1 MLHIETLEMRTL
13 LDGQSPAQPVG
24 GEFRVNTTTEDDQAF
39 QAASPHGVA
48 MDADGD
54 AVVVWASQN
63 QDGDGWGVF
72 GRRIAPD
79 GTPSGD
85 EFRVNTFVNGDQSNA
100 SVAMD
105 LDGDFVVAWNSA
117 GQDGDRSGIFAQ
129 RYDARGLPRGGE
141 FRVNQTVVNE
151 QLLPTIAMDAFGN
164 FVIVWRNV
172 VGEDTQARD
181 EIVGRMFDS
190 DGVPLGNEFVISEP
204 TTLDLRQPHV
214 ARNAQGE
221 FVVVWEREGTPL
233 PGSSFGQ
240 DVYGRTFA
248 ADGAPLSGEFRVP
261 EITAGQQIRPTVAM
275 KASGDFIVT
284 WYNQSTQRP
293 DVPVDVFVRQFLRSG
308 EPLGPDGLVNAT
320 VSAAEQR
327 FPSIAIDAVGN
338 YTIAWASRNST
349 NSSYDVFQQAFSA
362 AGEKIGGEAQVNR
375 QTSLD
380 QSLPSIGMSANGDF
394 LIAWT
399 SAGQD
404 GDGNGIY
411 ARRYAHGV
419 DIAPPFVTNVYFDG
433 DDHAL
438 AEGEIV
444 LQQPSRI
451 VAPFSEAIDV
461 DPGTNARSKWKLY
474 RNGVDVSQQVAV
486 ATHVFNGPANRYEAV
501 LDFQTPLSAGEY
513 VLHALPTL
521 RDMQGHALDG
531 DYDGEAGG
539 VFERRFSVTSP
550 EVGDEFRLNQTTQ
563 GDQTFVGGPAQTI
576 ARNALGNFVAVWRG
590 STESSAIWM
599 RRINP
604 PGEPATVDERV
615 SDAGVNGD
623 VSQPTVAMA
632 ADGRF
637 VVAWLRTW
645 QVSDDEKYYYI
656 EAKRYAADGTQL
668 GSRIDVYER
677 EDVRQERPTIAI
689 NELGEFAVVWQGAG
703 QPNGSGYEILM
714 QRFDSDGS
722 LIGARTRVNQSPTG
736 DQTAPSVA
744 MDAHGDLV
752 AVWTDAMPAGLTQRR
767 ILARRFSSA
776 LDRFNLPLRV
786 SGEDE
791 DLATGDHVNPS
802 VAVDDSGHFIVA
814 WQSNE
819 VSANGDD
826 IYARRFDENDVP
838 LDAFPFRVNANAGG
852 AQQYPAVAIDGDG
865 DFVVAWQSNANAG
878 PTPDD
883 IVYRRFAWNGAA
895 QSEDETIADSG
906 RRNQR
911 VPSLAMSPTGD
922 FVLAW
927 TSIAQDGDM
936 GGLYA
941 RRFTSFVNS
950 RPQAV
955 AGGPYALTEGVSL
968 RLDATGSSDTD
979 AGQTATLRYDWDL
992 DNDGAFDDLVGV
1004 AAQYDVAWAQLAA
1017 AGIRDD
1023 GAYPLRLRVT
1033 DSLGATSVAEGTLT
1047 VRNASPTGL
1056 TLLAV
1061 APFDE
1066 GSEAVLRGSF
1076 TDAGYADTHVIQV
1089 EWAPGVVEIFD
1100 VTPGKQEFEVNR
1112 RYVDDSGAGA
1122 FSARVSVTDDDGG
1135 TSAEAVAPIVVM
1147 NVAPTIDFNDQSA
1160 EAIVEGESLTI
1171 IGEIHDPGLNDTH
1184 TVLVDWG
1191 DGTDPGYV
1199 PVNPVL
1205 RQFVATHLYLDGV
1218 SEDPRFAKYRIDIEI
1233 TDNQI
1238 DWTLATTEVE
1248 VQNVAPQISDL
1259 DLSPNVVGL
1268 NETVTLTGR
1277 IVDPGALDSQVLRVQ
1292 WGDAST
1298 PRRVDLPA
1306 GATSFQLQHT
1316 YAALPTQGDSYG
1328 ITVSVTDKDRGF
1340 SSANVTVQVRAC
1352 SLAGD
1357 ANDDCTVNLDDL
1369 NGVRNHF
1376 GDGINGGPRIPG
1388 DTYPFD
1394 GIVDL
1399 DDLNAVRNNFGV
1411 SAAPSIHAP
1420 PAAVLAASPKRKAID
1435 DARAAEDVVFARWA
1449 IEDSWRPWTGVTTS
1463 RGSRRK
1469 LIP

>member
-1 MLHIETLEMRTL
+1 MLHIETLETRAL
-13 LDGQSPAQPVG
+13 LDGQSPAEPVG

-54 AVVVWASQN
+54 AVVVWSSQN
-63 QDGDGWGVF
+63 QDGDGLGVF
-72 GRRIAPD
+72 GQRIAPD

-85 EFRVNTFVNGDQSNA
+85 EFQVNTFVDGDQSNA

-105 LDGDFVVAWNSA
+105 PDGDFVVVWNSA

-151 QLLPTIAMDAFGN
+151 QLLPTVATDAFGN
-164 FVIVWRNV
+164 FVIVWRKV
-172 VGEDTQARD
+172 VGEDSLATD

-214 ARNAQGE
+214 ARNAHGE

-248 ADGAPLSGEFRVP
+248 ADGTPLSGEFRVP

-293 DVPVDVFVRQFLRSG
+293 DIPVDVFVRRFSRSG
-308 EPLGPDGLVNAT
+308 EPLGPDGLANAT

-338 YTIAWASRNST
+338 YAIAWASRASA

-362 AGEKIGGEAQVNR
+362 AGEKIGGEAQVNQ
-375 QTSLD
+375 QTPLD

-394 LIAWT
+394 LVAWT

-411 ARRYAHGV
+411 ARRYARGE
-419 DIAPPFVTNVYFDG
+419 DLAPPTVTNVYLVG

-438 AEGEIV
+438 ADGEIV
-444 LQQPSRI
+444 LQQPTRL
-451 VAPFSEAIDV
+451 VAAFSEAIDV

-486 ATHVFNGPANRYEAV
+486 ATHVFNGAANRYEAV

-539 VFERRFSVTSP
+539 NFERRFSVTAP

-563 GDQTFVGGPAQTI
+563 GDQTFVGGAAQTI
-576 ARNALGNFVAVWRG
+576 ARDALGNFVAVWKG
-590 STESSAIWM
+590 STDSSAIWM
-599 RRINP
+599 RRFNP
-604 PGEPATVDERV
+604 QGEPATLVDERV

-637 VVAWLRTW
+637 VVAWLRNW

-656 EAKRYAADGTQL
+656 EARRYAADGTPL
-668 GSRIDVYER
+668 GSRINVYER

-703 QPNGSGYEILM
+703 QPNASGFEILM

-722 LIGARTRVNQSPTG
+722 MIGARTRVNQAPTG

-744 MDAHGDLV
+744 MDAHGDV
-752 AVWTDAMPAGLTQRR
+752 VVVWTDAMPAGLTQRR

-802 VAVDDSGHFIVA
+802 VAVVASGHFVVA

-819 VSANGDD
+819 NAPDPAD
-826 IYARRFDENDVP
+826 IYARRFDENDEP
-838 LDAFPFRVNANAGG
+838 LDEVPFRVNLIAGG
-852 AQQYPAVAIDGDG
+852 SQQYPSVAIDADG
-865 DFVVAWQSNANAG
+865 DFVVAWQSSANAG
-878 PTPDD
+878 ATLDD
-883 IVYRRFAWNGAA
+883 IVYRRFAWSGEPQSDDAA
-895 QSEDETIADSG
+895 IVDGG

-911 VPSLAMSPTGD
+911 APSLAMGQTGD

-927 TSIAQDGDM
+927 TSIGQDGDA

-941 RRFTSFVNS
+941 RRFASLVNA
-950 RPQAV
+950 RPLAD
-955 AGGPYALTEGVSL
+955 AGGPYALSEGESL
-968 RLDATGSSDTD
+968 RLDAAGSSDPD
-979 AGQTATLRYDWDL
+979 AGQTASLRYDWDL
-992 DNDGAFDDLVGV
+992 DRDGAFDDLVGV
-1004 AAQYDVAWAQLAA
+1004 AALHDVSWAQLAE

-1023 GAYPLRLRVT
+1023 GLYPLRLRVT
-1033 DSLGATSVAEGTLT
+1033 DALGATSVSEGILT
-1047 VRNASPTGL
+1047 VQNASPTGL
-1056 TLLAV
+1056 TLEAV
-1061 APFDE
+1061 APVDE
-1066 GSEAVLRGSF
+1066 GSEAILRGSF
-1076 TDAGYADTHVIQV
+1076 TDAGLADTHTIQV
-1089 EWAPGVVEIFD
+1089 EWAPGVVETYD
-1100 VTPGKQEFEVNR
+1100 VPPGEQEFEVRR

-1122 FSARVSVTDDDGG
+1122 FSARVTVTDDDGG
-1135 TSAEAVAPIVVM
+1135 SSAAAFASIVVL
-1147 NVAPTIDFNDQSA
+1147 NVAPTIEFKDQSA
-1160 EAIVEGESLTI
+1160 EAILEGESLTI
-1171 IGEIHDPGLNDTH
+1171 IGKVHDLGLDDVP

-1191 DGTDPGYV
+1191 DGTPPEYV
-1199 PVNPVL
+1199 PVDPSSE
-1205 RQFVATHLYLDGV
+1205 FVATHLYRDGK
-1218 SEDPRFAKYRIDIEI
+1218 SIDAEAARRRIDFFVNDDSGDL
-1233 TDNQI
+1233 TR
-1238 DWTLATTEVE
+1238 TTREVI
-1248 VQNVAPQISDL
+1248 VQNVAPRITELAVSA
-1259 DLSPNVVGL
+1259 NVVGL
-1268 NETVTLTGR
+1268 NEPFTLSGL
-1277 IVDPGALDSQVLRVQ
+1277 IVDPGVLDAPVLLVQ
-1292 WGDAST
+1292 WGDATNPSRVEMAGGST
-1298 PRRVDLPA
+1298 VFA
-1306 GATSFQLQHT
+1306 LQHS
-1316 YAALPTQGDSYG
+1316 YATLPPQGGSYRIIVTVSDKDDGFSMTTATVRIRTCALP
-1328 ITVSVTDKDRGF
+1328 
-1340 SSANVTVQVRAC
+1340 
-1352 SLAGD
+1352 GD
-1357 ANDDCTVNLDDL
+1357 ANDDCSVNLDDL
-1369 NGVRNHF
+1369 NNVRNHF
-1376 GDGINGGPRIPG
+1376 GEGIEGGERITG

-1399 DDLNAVRNNFGV
+1399 DDLNAVRNNFGA
-1411 SAAPSIHAP
+1411 SAAPSMKSP
-1420 PAAVLAASPKRKAID
+1420 PSEAVAGSRNEASQHVQ
-1435 DARAAEDVVFARWA
+1435 RAAEDVVFARWA
-1449 IEDSWRPWTGVTTS
+1449 IEETSRPWTSACVS
-1463 RGSRRK
+1463 RGSRRR